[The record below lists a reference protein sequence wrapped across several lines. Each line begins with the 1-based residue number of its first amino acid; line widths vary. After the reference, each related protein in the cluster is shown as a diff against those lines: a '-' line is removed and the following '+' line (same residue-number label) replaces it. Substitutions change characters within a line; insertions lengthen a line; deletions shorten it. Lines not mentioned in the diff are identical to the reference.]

1 MMKKGG
7 GSLFPPLFYVQQS
20 AGKIFGG
27 GYRTFC
33 VFFYANE
40 DCICELHWRNNKGS
54 LLRDEDL
61 PFDKF
66 EEFP

>member
-20 AGKIFGG
+20 AGKIG
-27 GYRTFC
+27 GYRTFR

-54 LLRDEDL
+54 LLRDENL

>member
-1 MMKKGG
+1 MKKSG

-20 AGKIFGG
+20 AGKIGG
-27 GYRTFC
+27 RTFR
-33 VFFYANE
+33 VFFNANE

-54 LLRDEDL
+54 LLRGENF

>member
-27 GYRTFC
+27 YRTFC
-33 VFFYANE
+33 VFFNANGASVY
-40 DCICELHWRNNKGS
+40 RAS
-54 LLRDEDL
+54 LAFIFSEMI
-61 PFDKF
+61 F
-66 EEFP
+66 EGGQKVL